1 MRMNRVASRAFIVL
15 VLVLGLLGGT
25 CFFVAEYAMKADQW
39 VMTAGTP
46 QVEEAEG
53 LSLGY
58 VTDRDGQIL
67 VQLGADRTYSTDLL
81 VRRASLHWVGDRA
94 GNIASGII
102 THYTKELL
110 DYSKL
115 TGTYRY
121 GDAAGQLQLTLDA
134 DVQAAAQ
141 QAMGDLVGTV
151 AVFNYKTGQLICAL
165 TSPNFDPDDVP
176 DIEND
181 TTGAYEGVYVNR
193 FLRSKYIPGSIFK
206 IVTLAAAL
214 EHVPDIQE
222 QTFEC
227 AGSFAVGNG
236 QVTCEAPHG
245 TQTLKEAFANS
256 CNCAFGQLTLQLGK
270 DTMTRYVEQFGLT
283 EAVTFDGLTGV
294 KGNYDVSQAG
304 SESFAWSGIGQ
315 YTDLV
320 NPCAFLQ
327 FVGAIANGGTVTRPY
342 VVQQVSVG
350 DTVTYRATTEP
361 AGRIMSIT
369 TAETLREYMA
379 NNVAVTYGSWNFPE
393 LSVCAKSGTGEVGGG
408 KRPNAMF
415 TGFLT
420 DEDLPLAFIACVEE
434 GGYGAVTC
442 MPVLNQVLQA
452 CKTAIL
458 LN

>member
-25 CFFVAEYAMKADQW
+25 VFFVAEYAMKADRW

-46 QVEEAEG
+46 QVEEEEG
-53 LSLGY
+53 ISLGY
-58 VTDRDGQIL
+58 VTDRDGRIL
-67 VQLGADRTYSTDLL
+67 LQMGADRSYSSDLL
-81 VRRASLHWVGDRA
+81 VRRACLHWVGDRA

-102 THYTKELL
+102 NHYTKELL
-110 DYSKL
+110 DYSKI
-115 TGTYRY
+115 TGTYHY
-121 GDAAGQLQLTLDA
+121 GDAVGQLKLTLDA
-134 DVQAAAQ
+134 EVQAAAQ

-151 AVFNYKTGQLICAL
+151 AVFNYETGQLVCAV
-165 TSPNFDPDDVP
+165 SGPNFDPDDVP

-181 TTGAYEGVYVNR
+181 TTGAWNGVYVNR
-193 FLRSKYIPGSIFK
+193 FMRSKYIPGSIFK

-214 EHVPDIQE
+214 ESIPDAQSL
-222 QTFEC
+222 TFEC
-227 AGSFAVGNG
+227 AGSLPVGNG

-245 TQTLKEAFANS
+245 VQTLKEAFANS

-270 DTMTRYVEQFGLT
+270 DTMNRYIQQFGLM
-283 EAVTFDGLTGV
+283 EAVSFDGLSTV

-320 NPCAFLQ
+320 NPCAFLR
-327 FVGAIANGGTVTRPY
+327 FVGAIANDGVAVQPY
-342 VVQQVSVG
+342 VVEQVSVG
-350 DTVTYRATTEP
+350 SEVTYRASPGET
-361 AGRIMSIT
+361 GRILSIT
-369 TAETLREYMA
+369 TAQTLREYMG
-379 NNVAVTYGSWNFPE
+379 NNVNVTYGAWNFPE

-420 DEDLPLAFIACVEE
+420 DAELPLAFIACVEE
-434 GGYGAVTC
+434 GGYGAATC

-452 CKTAIL
+452 CRAAVL
-458 LN
+458 PE